1 MFSPAEDVSCERLS
15 PWKPGCWGGPA
26 GDKRHSQASL
36 RLREAI
42 PASTAG
48 KTRCTQRGQPARQ
61 VDAGPRA
68 EAEPPGQEIQNP
80 TQHIRLG
87 QQTRLGRERRNRT
100 LESIVAETAVRSLG
114 SQMRGCR
121 HHVLKRVQ
129 APEQGRHKVPPGPA
143 GQVLPRGTQYMT
155 VQLAQVSSSGPLR

>member
-1 MFSPAEDVSCERLS
+1 MLGRAGRRQETQSGFAEAARGH
-15 PWKPGCWGGPA
+15 P
-26 GDKRHSQASL
+26 RQHS
-36 RLREAI
+36 RED
-42 PASTAG
+42 TVHTG
-48 KTRCTQRGQPARQ
+48 GQPARQ
-61 VDAGPRA
+61 VGAGPWA

-80 TQHIRLG
+80 TQHIRPG

-100 LESIVAETAVRSLG
+100 LESIVVETAVRSLG